1 VVRPFRH
8 AATLTAAQ
16 LVSSWIAVSKGLAE
30 SRNLTQAQ
38 LDAEERKKGKV
49 NVGFGSGGGWY
60 I

>member
-49 NVGFGSGGGWY
+49 GAVLV
-60 I
+60 